1 MGILIVYDVQQDLNI
16 KMQSATM
23 KEYRSNVNIKVLIKR
38 INK

>member
-1 MGILIVYDVQQDLNI
+1 MGILIVYVQQDLNI

>member
-1 MGILIVYDVQQDLNI
+1 MGILIVYVQQDLNI

-23 KEYRSNVNIKVLIKR
+23 QEYRSNVNIKVLIKR